1 MLTVGRGQP
10 RPTDRIVPSTPTV
23 KDSRPTDGCGHCDK
37 ATVPDSKPYLLD
49 QFMKQETRVR
59 DAAWVEPEPLWD

>member
-1 MLTVGRGQP
+1 
-10 RPTDRIVPSTPTV
+10 V